1 MERVLEEAKLAVLQL
16 PSEIAMAMVAGQFVG
31 RRGSDLVRFFQLP
44 LVDLGG
50 QGFQFFAHSSH
61 RQLAHAAFVPLPFF
75 AMHDQ
80 PPHPPPPASA
90 APPPSPPPRFPPDTV
105 ASRGASRPVG
115 YSRKC
120 PCDCGVAVPASTPAV
135 SLAVASPCRSSSC
148 HGRPRTPLAPTGIA
162 GSGPAP
168 LREPWSDLD
177 GCRQTHDGQ
186 SANHPS

>member
-61 RQLAHAAFVPLPFF
+61 RQIAHAAFVPLPFF

-80 PPHPPPPASA
+80 HAHPGFF
-90 APPPSPPPRFPPDTV
+90 PRNLHHPRLRHHRLFPRRD
-105 ASRGASRPVG
+105 S
-115 YSRKC
+115 
-120 PCDCGVAVPASTPAV
+120 
-135 SLAVASPCRSSSC
+135 
-148 HGRPRTPLAPTGIA
+148 PRTQLPVAARLCLLDIVESVLAIAALQSQQVPCCLSRSCFTVPIVIMPRSPTNTTR
-162 GSGPAP
+162 SNWN
-168 LREPWSDLD
+168 RWFRS
-177 GCRQTHDGQ
+177 CTT
-186 SANHPS
+186 SWTVV